1 MNSFEQQFHTAV
13 TSLLDAEEIPLLAVS
28 GGVDSMVLLHLFHRL
43 GLPAIVAHCNFQLR
57 GAASDADAELVK
69 NVSEQ
74 LGFRC
79 YSTIFNTLE
88 YAQTHKVSV
97 QMAARDL
104 RYQWFLE
111 LCSQTGATCL
121 ITAHH
126 LNDSVETLLVNLVRG
141 TGIKG
146 LTGIAPVAW
155 LQEGQLKTLRPLLTF
170 SRQEMEAYAT
180 AQNIQW
186 REDES
191 NAKDDYLRNYL
202 RHHTIPGLEQ
212 VQPSFLAIAQKT
224 MGILAETAEN
234 YQFLIEKSIPLRSVR
249 KGVYAIEI
257 QQVNALPHPQSALWE
272 VLKGYGFT
280 ADQVRQMLS
289 SADKTGTDFVSDS
302 QARMLVDRNLLLLDL
317 SATPPAFPPVP
328 VEADDLMVRL
338 PDGTRLM
345 FMDAAPEGPFPDG
358 KEAVL
363 VDADCLKY
371 PLQVRAWLPG
381 DLFQPFGMGGKH
393 RKLQDFLTDLKLS
406 LYEKEQVKVLLNA
419 DGAIIWVLGHR
430 LDERFRVKNTS
441 GRVKKI
447 NWF

>member
-13 TSLLDAEEIPLLAVS
+13 TGLLEAEEIPLLAIS
-28 GGVDSMVLLHLFHRL
+28 GGVDSMVLLHLFHQL

-57 GAASDADAELVK
+57 GEASDADAELVK
-69 NVSEQ
+69 KVAEQ
-74 LGFRC
+74 LGFDC
-79 YSTIFNTLE
+79 YSTTFNTLE
-88 YAQTHKVSV
+88 YAQSHKISV

-111 LCSQTGATCL
+111 LCAQTGATCL
-121 ITAHH
+121 MTAHH

-146 LTGIAPVAW
+146 LTGIAPLAW
-155 LQEGQLKTLRPLLTF
+155 LQDGQLKTLRPLLAF
-170 SRQEMEAYAT
+170 SRQEIEQYAVS
-180 AQNIQW
+180 QYIQW

-212 VQPSFLAIAQKT
+212 VQPAFLAIAEKT
-224 MGILAETAEN
+224 MGILRETAEN
-234 YQFLIEKSIPLRSVR
+234 YQFLIEKSIPLRPVR
-249 KGVYAIEI
+249 NGVYGIDVE
-257 QQVNALPHPQSALWE
+257 QVKALPYPESALWE

-280 ADQVRQMLS
+280 AEQVRQIWS
-289 SADKTGTDFVSDS
+289 SADKTGTDFISDT
-302 QARMLVDRNLLLLDL
+302 QARILVDRNMLLLDL
-317 SATPPAFPPVP
+317 SATPPSFPPVP

-345 FMDAAPEGPFPDG
+345 LMDAAPEGPFPDG

-363 VDADCLKY
+363 VDADRLKF
-371 PLQVRAWLPG
+371 PLQVRTWLPG
-381 DLFQPFGMGGKH
+381 DFFQPFGMGGKH

-406 LYEKEQVKVLLNA
+406 LFEKEQVKVLLNG

-441 GRVKKI
+441 ARVKKI
-447 NWF
+447 MV